1 MFTGCMVLYFVYLLS
16 FQANFAEMT
25 VFVAIVAFN
34 TISWTIFVAPWD
46 SLPHWLHSCL
56 SFLCFRA
63 LLSLGPLCLVLL
75 LVLPLA
81 LCSELTC
88 VVSASLV
95 IAWSCCLVAS
105 SVRAIS
111 VAFLSV
117 RLFPWVVHF
126 FLTTSESTPNT
137 SASLSNSSWSSD
149 K

>member
-1 MFTGCMVLYFVYLLS
+1 MVLYFVYLLS
-16 FQANFAEMT
+16 FQANVAEMT
-25 VFVAIVAFN
+25 AFVAIVAFN
-34 TISWTIFVAPWD
+34 TVSWTFFVARVGLIAA
-46 SLPHWLHSCL
+46 SVHGCL

-63 LLSLGPLCLVLL
+63 LSSLGPLCLVLL

-111 VAFLSV
+111 LAFLSV
-117 RLFPWVVHF
+117 RSFP
-126 FLTTSESTPNT
+126 
-137 SASLSNSSWSSD
+137 SA
-149 K
+149 KY